1 MMNKLQQYFPMIRT
15 REEVLDEIENRRKLN
30 DIFYGWKQDD
40 RKEFIFREKEVHAI
54 LPIYCYD
61 NIKE

>member
-15 REEVLDEIENRRKLN
+15 RKEVLDEIENRRKLN

-40 RKEFIFREKEVHAI
+40 RKEFLDFCTGVKGVKIM
-54 LPIYCYD
+54 YD
-61 NIKE
+61 FMI

>member
-30 DIFYGWKQDD
+30 DIGWSLSIDFKDD
-40 RKEFIFREKEVHAI
+40 FVLKMKA
-54 LPIYCYD
+54 D
-61 NIKE
+61 